1 MKFPVPVVMSFI
13 TLANSKQLLYG
24 LNGRCVFRATFCER
38 LTLECDVLVGKH
50 SSTPYRFDSK

>member
-13 TLANSKQLLYG
+13 TLANSKLLLNVLKG
-24 LNGRCVFRATFCER
+24 LCVLRATFCER
-38 LTLECDVLVGKH
+38 LTLDCGVLCGRH